1 MNPNAFMYLKNDL
14 FSAFLSPTTYFE
26 QILNDNLQ
34 EILWSKQSS
43 TEFNESLQIWT
54 VS

>member
-1 MNPNAFMYLKNDL
+1 MLFALKNYL

-26 QILNDNLQ
+26 QILSDNLQ